1 MRYEVYT
8 LQIKRTI
15 ENSIGQK
22 IDTWDEVQDILVA
35 TSQNFYTEV
44 VNDVLYRKF
53 APSGI
58 TPYKGLDKSKTYK
71 IVNAKHSYLVDSF
84 NTDSRL
90 TQLILKEVV

>member
-22 IDTWDEVQDILVA
+22 IETWDEVQDILVT

-53 APSGI
+53 APTGI
-58 TPYKGLDKSKTYK
+58 TPYKALDVSNTYR
-71 IVNAKHSYLVDSF
+71 IVNAKHSYEIESF
-84 NTDSRL
+84 NIDSRL